1 MKKFFLVLLLLMIS
15 ANCFAMNFSQP
26 VQIGKIIYAPT
37 NGIEV
42 ENATYASNKPI
53 DKFKNLVTYPS
64 DTLLKFGD
72 DENAIFVHHRSGYK
86 NYPNFGSKNIS
97 NSVSVEPGLYG
108 CTIFQLN
115 NDKNI
120 KMYIVRPDEA
130 MAVVLNYTLLGKMN
144 DGTFVKYLSFRDTW
158 NKYVGNNRK
167 NGRPFTEGI
176 HCDKDTVV
184 IEYARYDR
192 GKKIK
197 TGEFRFK
204 WDETAQWFGVEHVVY

>member
-1 MKKFFLVLLLLMIS
+1 MLASNVT
-15 ANCFAMNFSQP
+15 FAMTFSQP
-26 VQIGKIIYAPT
+26 VQIGKIFYAPT
-37 NGIEV
+37 GIQV

-53 DKFKNLVTYPS
+53 DKVKNLVIYPS

-72 DENAIFVHHRSGYK
+72 SENAIFVHHRSGYN

-120 KMYIVRPDEA
+120 KMYVVRPDEA

-144 DGTFVKYLSFRDTW
+144 DGTFVKYLSFRDIW
-158 NKYVGNNRK
+158 NKYVGNNRE
-167 NGRPFTEGI
+167 NGRPFTEEIYCSG
-176 HCDKDTVV
+176 DTIV
-184 IEYARYDR
+184 IEYSRYNQT
-192 GKKIK
+192 GKYKE
-197 TGEFRFK
+197 GEFRFK
-204 WDETAQWFGVEHVVY
+204 WDEAAQWFGVEHVVY